1 MTKYC
6 EQNVY
11 IEEIVLSGNNKIHSP
26 EVEEIDNQCRMNML
40 IKKYI
45 LPNLKLAK
53 DTGFKSN
60 KNARTC
66 LTIGSNGYDVTQV
79 KFKNESYKTADFV
92 FKFIRICEDDLMQLK
107 LQHVYTDDHLVSL
120 TEFFKQPRTKTI
132 KLTALWL
139 ENCPLSEKDIQD
151 IIKAVGKFG
160 GLERL
165 HLINMQ
171 HIQKALP
178 LIK

>member
-1 MTKYC
+1 
-6 EQNVY
+6 
-11 IEEIVLSGNNKIHSP
+11 
-26 EVEEIDNQCRMNML
+26 
-40 IKKYI
+40 
-45 LPNLKLAK
+45 
-53 DTGFKSN
+53 
-60 KNARTC
+60 
-66 LTIGSNGYDVTQV
+66 
-79 KFKNESYKTADFV
+79 
-92 FKFIRICEDDLMQLK
+92 MQLK
-107 LQHVYTDDHLVSL
+107 LQHVYTEDHLGSL

-171 HIQKALP
+171 HIQNALP